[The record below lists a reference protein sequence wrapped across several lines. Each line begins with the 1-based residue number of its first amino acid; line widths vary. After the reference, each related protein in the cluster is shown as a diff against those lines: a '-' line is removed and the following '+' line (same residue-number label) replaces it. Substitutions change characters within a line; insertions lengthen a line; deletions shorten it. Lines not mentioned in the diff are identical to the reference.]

1 MTKFNYG
8 FGHEV
13 KKVNPLK
20 VLGII
25 VLVLIG
31 IGIFIY
37 ARDYDRYYTHFK
49 EFNHE
54 PIVQKTDGEETE
66 QTDEENNEEESEED
80 SEGQE

>member
-1 MTKFNYG
+1 MTRYNYG

-25 VLVLIG
+25 ALVLIG
-31 IGIFIY
+31 LGIFIY
-37 ARDYDRYYTHFK
+37 VRNYDYYYTHFK

-54 PIVQKTDGEETE
+54 PIVEKTDGEETE
-66 QTDEENNEEESEED
+66 QTEENNEEESEEN
-80 SEGQE
+80 SEEKE